1 MRCFSFEL
9 FKLNSNLNIE
19 YFEEK
24 TGTEMSGMAEI
35 EDPSRRNELEE
46 EMSRFE
52 QEIAEHPI
60 SRPVIATNTFRM
72 ASQAIQNAATVPEVK
87 PQQEMPNNQHFVQ
100 GAHPRPLLRP
110 SNPNLRPTVVQ
121 GTLNQVRPHMQGP
134 IRHPVQ
140 APPNQLRGPR
150 IPHTMTLPPR
160 MPPMVPQMVPNPGA
174 MPVMGPVAVPMVPV
188 PMPVPLPGMPVAG
201 PVGAT
206 AVPVMTPE
214 EQKEWG
220 STYSQAGNSEAK
232 DKKKPKE
239 KKFLRVAGNQ
249 VWEDSSLAEWENDD
263 FRVFCGDLGN
273 EVTDEILTRT
283 FAKYPSLL
291 RAKVVRDKKTNKSK
305 GYGFLSF
312 KDPNDFVKAMKE
324 MNGKYIGNRPIKLRK
339 STWKDRSIEAVKKK
353 SKEKKRLGYR

>member
-1 MRCFSFEL
+1 MLTTALL
-9 FKLNSNLNIE
+9 F
-19 YFEEK
+19 F
-24 TGTEMSGMAEI
+24 
-35 EDPSRRNELEE
+35 
-46 EMSRFE
+46 RFE

-60 SRPVIATNTFRM
+60 SRPIIATNTFRM

-100 GAHPRPLLRP
+100 GAHPRPLLQP
-110 SNPNLRPTVVQ
+110 SNPNLRPPVVQ

-140 APPNQLRGPR
+140 APPNQLPGPR
-150 IPHTMTLPPR
+150 IPRTMTLPPR

-206 AVPVMTPE
+206 AVSVMTPE

-249 VWEDSSLAEWENDD
+249 VWEDSSLAEWENGEVVCAMLLYSPPKSDYHLISQNNIPPESCIMVIRIQEMITNLGS
-263 FRVFCGDLGN
+263 FLIVEQNLLVSTLGN
-273 EVTDEILTRT
+273 V
-283 FAKYPSLL
+283 L
-291 RAKVVRDKKTNKSK
+291 REAEYEYR
-305 GYGFLSF
+305 
-312 KDPNDFVKAMKE
+312 FVM
-324 MNGKYIGNRPIKLRK
+324 
-339 STWKDRSIEAVKKK
+339 V
-353 SKEKKRLGYR
+353 